1 MSIRIVKERD
11 LDKLYSLSFDYE
23 DPGDFLP
30 LNFISETDYIKEFRQ
45 TGFWKDNCGKLIIE
59 DSSGEVVGEIGC
71 FKTTHYVDGREVY
84 YRIFSGY
91 RNKGYASEALRL
103 FIRLFFESSS
113 MNRLQA
119 VIVDGNEVS
128 EYLIKKQCFRYEGTM
143 KEARYISGKLTDL
156 KLFSLVRR
164 EWQSPGC
171 NEGWSHQK
179 SSE

>member
-1 MSIRIVKERD
+1 MIRGSLVSIRNVKEVD

-23 DPGDFLP
+23 DPGEFMP

-45 TGFWKDNCGKLIIE
+45 TGFWKNHCGKLIIE
-59 DSSGEVVGEIGC
+59 DTSGEIVGEIGC

-103 FIRLFFESSS
+103 FIKLFFESSS

-119 VIVDGNEVS
+119 VTVNGNEVS
-128 EYLIKKQCFRYEGTM
+128 EYVLKKLCFQFEGTM

-164 EWQSPGC
+164 ELQI
-171 NEGWSHQK
+171 
-179 SSE
+179 